1 MSDASY
7 VGETMDMVLGQEFLT
22 WLWFR
27 SESRNGIFIDGKG
40 VSFNIY
46 MEQRIV
52 VQGGEGES
60 LETATV
66 SGPMSQLREARLGLM
81 TGKKVSRALLR
92 IEQDNESWQ
101 VSINANDFKL
111 GSFKTPVVE
120 RDEGDDDPDARF
132 FDKMYFIEKGLGF
145 FDEAFNQFLLVRLS
159 SKWSAEVQALRDW
172 LTVSHMIS

>member
-1 MSDASY
+1 MSDTPY
-7 VGETMDMVLGQEFLT
+7 LGQTMDIVLGQEFLT

-27 SESRNGIFIDGKG
+27 SESRNGMFMTAGG
-40 VSFNIY
+40 TSFSIY

-92 IEQDNESWQ
+92 IERDADNWQ
-101 VSINANDFKL
+101 VTLKAEDFAL
-111 GSFKTPVVE
+111 GSLKTPAIE
-120 RDEGDDDPDARF
+120 KGDDEGDDPDARF
-132 FDKMYFIEKGLGF
+132 LEKMYLIETCLGLI
-145 FDEAFNQFLLVRLS
+145 DEVYRQFLTVRLS
-159 SKWSAEVQALRDW
+159 SKWSEEVQDLRIW
-172 LTVSHMIS
+172 MEKN